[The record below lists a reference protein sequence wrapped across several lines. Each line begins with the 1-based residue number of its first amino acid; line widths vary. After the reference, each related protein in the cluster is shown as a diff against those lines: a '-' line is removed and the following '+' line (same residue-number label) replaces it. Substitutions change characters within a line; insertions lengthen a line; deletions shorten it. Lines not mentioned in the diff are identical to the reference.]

1 MNKIHKRRLTYVLIF
16 LTGITLAA
24 SLIFF
29 ALRQNLNV
37 FVTPS
42 DLAAR
47 SLNTKIN
54 LRLGGMVKKA
64 SVKRDSHSL
73 QVDFIVT
80 DFKKDIPVRYTGVLP
95 DLFHEDKGV
104 IAEGKMNAN
113 GVFISSQVLAKH
125 DENYMPKQ
133 VYEALRKKE
142 GI

>member
-1 MNKIHKRRLTYVLIF
+1 MNKIQKRRLTYVLIF
-16 LTGITLAA
+16 LAGIALAA

-47 SLNTKIN
+47 ANSTNIG

-64 SVKRDSHSL
+64 SVKRDPQSL
-73 QVDFIVT
+73 QVDFIIT
-80 DFKKDIPVRYTGVLP
+80 DFKQDIPVRYTGVLP
-95 DLFHEDKGV
+95 DLFHEEKGV
-104 IAEGKMNAN
+104 IAEGKMNAD
-113 GVFISSQVLAKH
+113 GIFIASQVLAKH

-142 GI
+142 GR